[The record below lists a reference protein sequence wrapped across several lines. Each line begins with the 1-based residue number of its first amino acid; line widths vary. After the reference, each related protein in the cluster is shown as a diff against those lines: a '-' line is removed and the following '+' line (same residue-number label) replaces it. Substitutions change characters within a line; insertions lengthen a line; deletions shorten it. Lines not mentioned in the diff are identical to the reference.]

1 MVPHPPSI
9 PIPSQLSLQTN
20 LLSLQTRTR
29 VIRGAPAYFSTS
41 SFHRADKSGPTEV
54 SSILEERIRGSS
66 AEADMTETGRVLS
79 VGDGIARVYGLRN
92 VQAEELVEFASGVK
106 GMALNLEA
114 SVVGVVL
121 FGNDRLVT
129 EGETVKRTG
138 QIVDV
143 PVGPEMLGRVVDAL
157 YPPPNFPN
165 TRVRELRLIW
175 VGEILLMEKDLLK
188 LKNVVVLN

>member
-1 MVPHPPSI
+1 
-9 PIPSQLSLQTN
+9 
-20 LLSLQTRTR
+20 
-29 VIRGAPAYFSTS
+29 
-41 SFHRADKSGPTEV
+41 
-54 SSILEERIRGSS
+54 
-66 AEADMTETGRVLS
+66 MTETGRVLS

-114 SVVGVVL
+114 SVTGVVL

-157 YPPPNFPN
+157 YLPVWNN
-165 TRVRELRLIW
+165 GSLAV
-175 VGEILLMEKDLLK
+175 VILSMEKVPSRPRS
-188 LKNVVVLN
+188 VVVPNSRLPVSFLVIPSTRYVILYALLTAAYDDGS

>member
-1 MVPHPPSI
+1 
-9 PIPSQLSLQTN
+9 
-20 LLSLQTRTR
+20 
-29 VIRGAPAYFSTS
+29 
-41 SFHRADKSGPTEV
+41 
-54 SSILEERIRGSS
+54 
-66 AEADMTETGRVLS
+66 MTETGRVLS

-114 SVVGVVL
+114 SVTGVVL

-157 YPPPNFPN
+157 YLPKSK
-165 TRVRELRLIW
+165 THKGVRLIW
-175 VGEILLMEKDLLK
+175 AGEIQLMEKDLLK

>member
-1 MVPHPPSI
+1 M
-9 PIPSQLSLQTN
+9 
-20 LLSLQTRTR
+20 QTRAKT
-29 VIRGAPAYFSTS
+29 IRPASVALFSTS
-41 SFHRADKSGPTEV
+41 RAHNAEKPSPTEV
-54 SSILEERIRGSS
+54 SSILEERIRGST

-114 SVVGVVL
+114 SVTGVVL

-157 YPPPNFPN
+157 YLIP
-165 TRVRELRLIW
+165 ELN
-175 VGEILLMEKDLLK
+175 EY
-188 LKNVVVLN
+188 

>member
-1 MVPHPPSI
+1 
-9 PIPSQLSLQTN
+9 
-20 LLSLQTRTR
+20 
-29 VIRGAPAYFSTS
+29 
-41 SFHRADKSGPTEV
+41 
-54 SSILEERIRGSS
+54 
-66 AEADMTETGRVLS
+66 MTETGRVLS

-114 SVVGVVL
+114 SVTGVVL

-157 YPPPNFPN
+157 YVSFFFSP
-165 TRVRELRLIW
+165 LIA
-175 VGEILLMEKDLLK
+175 VATPSTEKAPSRPRS
-188 LKNVVVLN
+188 VVVLNSKPLAFFPVVPSTRYPDCQKKRLTNSL

>member
-1 MVPHPPSI
+1 M
-9 PIPSQLSLQTN
+9 SLQARSKN
-20 LLSLQTRTR
+20 
-29 VIRGAPAYFSTS
+29 IRATACFSTS
-41 SFHRADKSGPTEV
+41 SFRLADKPAPTEV

-66 AEADMTETGRVLS
+66 AETDMTETGRVLS

-114 SVVGVVL
+114 SVTGVVL

-157 YPPPNFPN
+157 YFH
-165 TRVRELRLIW
+165 I
-175 VGEILLMEKDLLK
+175 
-188 LKNVVVLN
+188 

>member
-1 MVPHPPSI
+1 
-9 PIPSQLSLQTN
+9 
-20 LLSLQTRTR
+20 
-29 VIRGAPAYFSTS
+29 
-41 SFHRADKSGPTEV
+41 
-54 SSILEERIRGSS
+54 
-66 AEADMTETGRVLS
+66 MTETGRVLS

-114 SVVGVVL
+114 AVTGVVL

-157 YPPPNFPN
+157 Y
-165 TRVRELRLIW
+165 VSLAYLSW
-175 VGEILLMEKDLLK
+175 VGANE
-188 LKNVVVLN
+188 

>member
-1 MVPHPPSI
+1 MFVQARSK
-9 PIPSQLSLQTN
+9 N
-20 LLSLQTRTR
+20 
-29 VIRGAPAYFSTS
+29 IRATACFSTG
-41 SFHRADKSGPTEV
+41 SFRLADKPAPTEV

-66 AEADMTETGRVLS
+66 AETDMTETGRVLS

-114 SVVGVVL
+114 SVTGVVL

-157 YPPPNFPN
+157 YL
-165 TRVRELRLIW
+165 TDR
-175 VGEILLMEKDLLK
+175 
-188 LKNVVVLN
+188 KNG

>member
-1 MVPHPPSI
+1 
-9 PIPSQLSLQTN
+9 
-20 LLSLQTRTR
+20 
-29 VIRGAPAYFSTS
+29 
-41 SFHRADKSGPTEV
+41 V
-54 SSILEERIRGSS
+54 SSILEERIRGST
-66 AEADMTETGRVLS
+66 AEIEMTETGRVLS

-114 SVVGVVL
+114 SVTGVVL

-157 YPPPNFPN
+157 YSAYVGEYSDIIVEILSMGRDP
-165 TRVRELRLIW
+165 LRL
-175 VGEILLMEKDLLK
+175 KS
-188 LKNVVVLN
+188 VVVLNLRLLVFFLVVPSIRFVFKILSS

>member
-1 MVPHPPSI
+1 MV
-9 PIPSQLSLQTN
+9 
-20 LLSLQTRTR
+20 QTRAKS
-29 VIRGAPAYFSTS
+29 IRPASVALFSTA
-41 SFHRADKSGPTEV
+41 RARNAEKPSPTEV
-54 SSILEERIRGSS
+54 SSILEERIRGST

-114 SVVGVVL
+114 SVTGVVL

-157 YPPPNFPN
+157 Y
-165 TRVRELRLIW
+165 
-175 VGEILLMEKDLLK
+175 LLPEV
-188 LKNVVVLN
+188 NGY

>member
-1 MVPHPPSI
+1 
-9 PIPSQLSLQTN
+9 
-20 LLSLQTRTR
+20 
-29 VIRGAPAYFSTS
+29 
-41 SFHRADKSGPTEV
+41 
-54 SSILEERIRGSS
+54 
-66 AEADMTETGRVLS
+66 MTETGRVLS

-114 SVVGVVL
+114 SVTGVVL

-157 YPPPNFPN
+157 YLSLLLVPPFIFGND
-165 TRVRELRLIW
+165 RLIYYS
-175 VGEILLMEKDLLK
+175 VAIPLMEKVLLR
-188 LKNVVVLN
+188 LKSVVVPSLKHPASSLVVPSIRYPPK

>member
-1 MVPHPPSI
+1 M
-9 PIPSQLSLQTN
+9 
-20 LLSLQTRTR
+20 
-29 VIRGAPAYFSTS
+29 
-41 SFHRADKSGPTEV
+41 ADKPAPTEV
-54 SSILEERIRGSS
+54 SSILEERIRGST
-66 AEADMTETGRVLS
+66 AETDMTETGRVLS

-114 SVVGVVL
+114 SVTGVVL

-157 YPPPNFPN
+157 YRF
-165 TRVRELRLIW
+165 LI
-175 VGEILLMEKDLLK
+175 
-188 LKNVVVLN
+188 NCSN

>member
-1 MVPHPPSI
+1 
-9 PIPSQLSLQTN
+9 
-20 LLSLQTRTR
+20 
-29 VIRGAPAYFSTS
+29 
-41 SFHRADKSGPTEV
+41 
-54 SSILEERIRGSS
+54 
-66 AEADMTETGRVLS
+66 MTETGRVLS

-157 YPPPNFPN
+157 YPSPNPPN
-165 TRVRELRLIW
+165 TR
-175 VGEILLMEKDLLK
+175 D
-188 LKNVVVLN
+188 

>member
-1 MVPHPPSI
+1 MS
-9 PIPSQLSLQTN
+9 
-20 LLSLQTRTR
+20 
-29 VIRGAPAYFSTS
+29 
-41 SFHRADKSGPTEV
+41 
-54 SSILEERIRGSS
+54 
-66 AEADMTETGRVLS
+66 ETGRVLS

-114 SVVGVVL
+114 SVTGVVL

-157 YPPPNFPN
+157 YSRN
-165 TRVRELRLIW
+165 
-175 VGEILLMEKDLLK
+175 GAMA
-188 LKNVVVLN
+188 NVQG

>member
-1 MVPHPPSI
+1 MRCK
-9 PIPSQLSLQTN
+9 N
-20 LLSLQTRTR
+20 
-29 VIRGAPAYFSTS
+29 IRSTAFFSTTT
-41 SFHRADKSGPTEV
+41 FRFADKPAPTEV

-66 AEADMTETGRVLS
+66 AETDMTETGRVLS

-157 YPPPNFPN
+157 YPPPPPISQ
-165 TRVRELRLIW
+165 TQGVRELRLIW
-175 VGEILLMEKDLLK
+175 
-188 LKNVVVLN
+188 

>member
-1 MVPHPPSI
+1 
-9 PIPSQLSLQTN
+9 
-20 LLSLQTRTR
+20 
-29 VIRGAPAYFSTS
+29 
-41 SFHRADKSGPTEV
+41 
-54 SSILEERIRGSS
+54 
-66 AEADMTETGRVLS
+66 MTETGRVLS

-114 SVVGVVL
+114 SVTGVVL

-157 YPPPNFPN
+157 YSLFPSPLGN
-165 TRVRELRLIW
+165 WGCCVWRLII
-175 VGEILLMEKDLLK
+175 GEIPLMEKDLSRRR
-188 LKNVVVLN
+188 NVVVLN